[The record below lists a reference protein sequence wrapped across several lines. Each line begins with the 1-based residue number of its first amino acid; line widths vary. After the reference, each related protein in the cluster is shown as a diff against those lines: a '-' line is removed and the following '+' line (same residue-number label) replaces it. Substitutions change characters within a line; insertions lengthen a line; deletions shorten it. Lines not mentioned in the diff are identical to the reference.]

1 MFPIIHLEGLPY
13 DQGQTHGQA
22 LAGRIAMNLRTY
34 FDRFEREG
42 GLNREQVLARV
53 EPYWARV
60 QAETPGY
67 AEGVRGIADG
77 CGAELLEIAALNLR
91 YEILYH
97 QFTVKA
103 MGAAQNL
110 DSSDSTEPVLG
121 TGKGLADGCTSFAV
135 LPERSANGHLI
146 LGQNWDWIPEV
157 EGAIIHVG
165 EIDGSPA
172 QLRFTEAGIFGGK
185 IGFNAAGI
193 GLGINGITSTSDD
206 WSSMRRPVH
215 VRCWEV
221 LRQATLDQAQAIV
234 ADEDRACSTHFLLGQ
249 AGAGALGLEAAPSSI
264 YRVDPDAGVYAH
276 ANHFV
281 APEAIGVTEPPSVYR
296 QHSRHREAQCGRLL
310 REHAG
315 PLAVNDIL
323 EHLRNHEG
331 HPNSVCRHPD
341 PERGD
346 DSYKTVTSVVM
357 DLHAKKMWI
366 SDGPPCE
373 NEYQLHAL

>member
-22 LAGRIAMNLRTY
+22 LAGRIALNLRTY
-34 FDRFEREG
+34 FQRFEREG
-42 GLNREQVLARV
+42 GLNREQVLERV

-60 QAETPGY
+60 QAESPDY

-97 QFTVKA
+97 QFTAKA
-103 MGAAQNL
+103 MDAAGATSAGSN
-110 DSSDSTEPVLG
+110 STGPAP
-121 TGKGLADGCTSFAV
+121 GKGLADGCTSFAV
-135 LPERSANGHLI
+135 LAERSSNGHLI

-165 EIDGSPA
+165 EVDGSPA

-185 IGFNAAGI
+185 IGLNAAGI

-221 LRQATLDQAQAIV
+221 LRQETLDAAQTVISE
-234 ADEDRACSTHFLLGQ
+234 EDRACSTHFLLGQ
-249 AGAGALGLEAAPSSI
+249 AGAGALGLEAAPNSVH
-264 YRVDPDAGVYAH
+264 RVDPNAGVYAH

-281 APEAIGVTEPPSVYR
+281 DPSAIGVTEPPSIYR
-296 QHSRHREAQCGRLL
+296 QYSKHREAQCGRLL
-310 REHAG
+310 REHSG
-315 PLAVNDIL
+315 PLSVDDIL
-323 EHLRNHEG
+323 EHLRNHDG

-346 DSYKTVTSVVM
+346 DSYETVASVVM
-357 DLHAKKMWI
+357 DLDAKQMWI
-366 SDGPPCE
+366 SNGPPCK
-373 NEYQLHAL
+373 NEYQFCSL